1 MPFGANLKKLL
12 EIKGMTVT
20 ELSEKTGIKRATI
33 YSYLRR
39 DTKKVDPAI
48 IKKLIDVL
56 GEDANILY
64 DWDSITDIIWDDLPK
79 NVSDEEEEIIL
90 KWRGLDKYGKNAVKA
105 VLDIEL
111 SRCYDEME
119 LTED

>member
-12 EIKGMTVT
+12 EIKGMSVT
-20 ELSEKTGIKRATI
+20 ELANRTGINRGTI

-64 DWDSITDIIWDDLPK
+64 DWDSVTNIIWDDLPK
-79 NVSDEEEEIIL
+79 NVSDEEEMIIL
-90 KWRGLDKYGKNAVKA
+90 KWRGLDKYGQEAVKA
-105 VLDIEL
+105 ILDIEL
-111 SRCYDEME
+111 SRCYHELNEDEE
-119 LTED
+119 